1 MPWPPAVASRR
12 IALVVYGLVLLLYLT
27 LSGVFFALGFDARGT
42 VIAAQLTGILG
53 VSIWI
58 TKMMRI
64 PVREAFSL
72 RPAAPVHWRM
82 AIITAVPAQIA
93 GGALQF
99 AIIRGLPEDSLWRQL
114 MQESMRQ
121 FASVES
127 LLELAMLFIAAVVVA
142 AICEEALFRGL
153 LLGLLRRRS
162 GWVVAIVSS
171 ALLFGVFHLNPIVLL
186 PTALIGAY
194 LAILVW
200 RSGSLYPAVL
210 AHGLNNGLA
219 LFGLP
224 YLVDEATYER
234 YVGLVLAASA
244 SLFVLLVV
252 FYLKGTTPAWRPD
265 ILESLEIDGR
275 LSDGEQPEQAEKT
288 EQQGGHEGG
297 V

>member
-1 MPWPPAVASRR
+1 MSWPPPVACRR
-12 IALVVYGLVLLLYLT
+12 VALVVYGLVLLLYLT
-27 LSGVFFALGFDARGT
+27 LSGLFFALGLDARGT

-53 VSIWI
+53 ISIWLAR
-58 TKMMRI
+58 MMRI

-82 AIITAVPAQIA
+82 AIVAAVPAQVA

-99 AIIRGLPEDSLWRQL
+99 AIISRLPEESVWRRL
-114 MQESMRQ
+114 MQESMRE
-121 FASVES
+121 FARVES
-127 LLELAMLFIAAVVVA
+127 GLELALLFVAAVVVA

-153 LLGLLRRRS
+153 LLELLRRRS
-162 GWVVAIVSS
+162 GWVAAIISS
-171 ALLFGVFHLNPIVLL
+171 AFLFGVFHLNPIVLL

-210 AHGLNNGLA
+210 AHALNNGFA

-224 YLVDEATYER
+224 YFVDEATYGR
-234 YVGLVLAASA
+234 YVGLIFAASA
-244 SLFVLLVV
+244 SVFVVLVA
-252 FYLKGTTPAWRPD
+252 FYLKGTTPARRPD
-265 ILESLEIDGR
+265 ILEGLEVDGG
-275 LSDGEQPEQAEKT
+275 LGDGEQTEQAEQA
-288 EQQGGHEGG
+288 EQQGSHEGG